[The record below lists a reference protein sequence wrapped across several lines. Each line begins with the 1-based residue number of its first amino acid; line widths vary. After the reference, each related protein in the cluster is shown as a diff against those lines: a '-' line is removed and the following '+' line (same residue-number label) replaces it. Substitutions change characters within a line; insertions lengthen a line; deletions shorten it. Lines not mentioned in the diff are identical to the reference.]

1 MHMLTNVK
9 DGLVVQ
15 QWYRSWGVY
24 HEKSGLPAV
33 EGLRQRRFAE
43 EARDELLAT
52 GVDFT
57 ADVKAVRAAN
67 EQWKPVYYEWRERA
81 RAKVFDRTTGEY
93 YGTDISYGT
102 FVPSAKWAAAYR
114 AAIAAKDGTT
124 LERLIHDGNKAVREP
139 A

>member
-1 MHMLTNVK
+1 MLTNVK

-24 HEKSGLPAV
+24 HEKSGSPAV
-33 EGLRQRRFAE
+33 KGLRQRRFAE

-57 ADVKAVRAAN
+57 ADVKAVQAAN
-67 EQWKPVYYEWRERA
+67 EQWKPLYYEWRERA

-93 YGTDISYGT
+93 YGTGISYGT
-102 FVPSAKWAAAYR
+102 LYR
-114 AAIAAKDGTT
+114 PPNGPLRTA
-124 LERLIHDGNKAVREP
+124 RR
-139 A
+139 